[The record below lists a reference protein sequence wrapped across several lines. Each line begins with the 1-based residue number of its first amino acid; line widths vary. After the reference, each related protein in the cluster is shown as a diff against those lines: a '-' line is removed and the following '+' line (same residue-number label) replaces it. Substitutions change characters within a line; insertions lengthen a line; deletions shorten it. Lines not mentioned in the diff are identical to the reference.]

1 MLMSS
6 SSGTD
11 FPPTSGD
18 LGSSPEAQLNWREA
32 LVELVTSRIAL
43 IRLESQGMVQQ
54 GVRTA
59 AAGVVA
65 VLAMLFAWALV
76 LVGGIG
82 ALAVAAH
89 WPWYW
94 IALAV
99 ALLHVGA
106 AGLCVMRIKAAQAP
120 AFPVTRNEFQK
131 DREWLL
137 NLKSPRK

>member
-1 MLMSS
+1 MIS

-11 FPPTSGD
+11 ATPTSGD
-18 LGSSPEAQLNWREA
+18 LGSSPEALRNWQQA
-32 LVELVTSRIAL
+32 LVELVRSRVAL
-43 IRLESQGMVQQ
+43 IRLESQGAVRQ

-65 VLAMLFAWALV
+65 ALALGFAWALL

-82 ALAVAAH
+82 ALAMAAH

-94 IALAV
+94 IALAA

-106 AGLCVMRIKAAQAP
+106 AGLCAVLLRAAKAP
-120 AFPVTRNEFQK
+120 TFPVTRNEFQK
-131 DREWLL
+131 DREWLQ